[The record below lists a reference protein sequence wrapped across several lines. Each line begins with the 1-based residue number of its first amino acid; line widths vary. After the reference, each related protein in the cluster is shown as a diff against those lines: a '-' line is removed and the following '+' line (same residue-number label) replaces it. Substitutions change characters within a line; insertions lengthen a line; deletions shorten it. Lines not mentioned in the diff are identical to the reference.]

1 MTEPLYTGIQGV
13 DVNWMATL
21 PGMEDIEELAAS
33 LPEKRGTYRCECGE
47 LRDNCDCPAPDGT
60 ARPLPNAVEACPKCG
75 DKGAWFDIQH
85 RLWHHCDQREEAK
98 HA

>member
-33 LPEKRGTYRCECGE
+33 LPEK
-47 LRDNCDCPAPDGT
+47 
-60 ARPLPNAVEACPKCG
+60 CPKCG
-75 DKGAWFDIQH
+75 GTGWVE
-85 RLWHHCDQREEAK
+85 RMCDFCTAGHSVTCDCQRERGEQ
-98 HA
+98 

>member
-33 LPEKRGTYRCECGE
+33 LPEK
-47 LRDNCDCPAPDGT
+47 P
-60 ARPLPNAVEACPKCG
+60 CPKCG
-75 DKGAWFDIQH
+75 GTGWVYRCIDWSPG
-85 RLWHHCDQREEAK
+85 LLVTCDCQREEANSD
-98 HA
+98 